1 MTLVVSFLFLF
12 IVGFTIVVVLTR
24 PSKTDVL
31 VQSRLAEIGRPTSQ
45 GKIEV
50 VDILR
55 KENLSDLGWFNAI
68 LTRFGPAVRLRRLLN
83 EADQNWT
90 VGQLV
95 LGSLLA
101 GVVVF
106 WFGRFWLQSGAILF
120 LIAVVVMGLP
130 FAYLYMKRSMRFL
143 KCNEQ
148 LPDAMDLI
156 ARALKAGHSLSA
168 AIEMAAQEIPAPL
181 GPEFRRV
188 FEEQSFGLPFRD
200 ALLNLIGRLPI
211 EDLRFIVT
219 AMLIQRETG
228 GNLVEVLDKTTQVL
242 RERIRL
248 KGQLRIYTA
257 QGKLTGWILCL
268 LPFLV
273 FIAISIVNP
282 KYTDVLVD
290 DPLGRNL
297 IWAGLAL
304 MAMGILVIRKIIAIK
319 V

>member
-12 IVGFTIVVVLTR
+12 VIGFTIVVLLTR
-24 PSKTDVL
+24 PSKTDTL
-31 VQSRLAEIGRPTSQ
+31 VQSRLEEIGRVSRE

-50 VDILR
+50 VDILK

-83 EADQNWT
+83 EADENWT

-95 LGSLLA
+95 LGSLLS
-101 GVVVF
+101 GVVFF

-120 LIAVVVMGLP
+120 LISVVVMGLP
-130 FAYLYMKRSMRFL
+130 FAYLFMRRSRRFL

-257 QGKLTGWILCL
+257 QGRLTGWILCL